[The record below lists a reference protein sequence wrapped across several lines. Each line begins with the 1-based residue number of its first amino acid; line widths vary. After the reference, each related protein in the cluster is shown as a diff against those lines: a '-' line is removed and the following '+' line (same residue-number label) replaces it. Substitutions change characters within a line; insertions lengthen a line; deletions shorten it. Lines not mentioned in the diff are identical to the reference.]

1 VPSVSLPTE
10 LVYEILLIAAT
21 SDRSTLSTCV
31 LLSKSINHLLQ
42 PILYRSVAITNS
54 GSLQYFA
61 SLACELKSDSPLR
74 HVRNLWLGLRPG
86 LLVQFLDLTLHPN
99 ERVNTWWRNELIH
112 RVLRGCNL
120 RRLDLDAEL
129 RARPRLKL
137 SCAGESLDEFHFHFP
152 ASGQTLVNL
161 DTLPKHTKKLHL
173 LVSGDPTLPLDLEFM
188 SLNITHLDVMMTVTY
203 TVSRILPIVR
213 RLPQLSVLLLR
224 LSRLDNVAIIK
235 RRLDELIQYGQTT
248 QSLFRRT
255 RMVHIRIRIK
265 LYGMRLVM
273 GDENHK
279 VTCSGSWQRCLMMP
293 SGWGGFAAFLSDFV
307 LDVGPLARE
316 DGGYD
321 AVEQAEVREQLLLMP
336 VTIYL
341 QYLKGLELQ
350 SCQ

>member
-1 VPSVSLPTE
+1 MPSVSLPTE

-42 PILYRSVAITNS
+42 PILYHSVAITSS

-99 ERVNTWWRNELIH
+99 ERVNTWWRSELIH

-120 RRLDLDAEL
+120 KRLDLDAEL
-129 RARPRLKL
+129 RARPRLNL

-161 DTLPKHTKKLHL
+161 DTLPRHTKKLHM

-235 RRLDELIQYGQTT
+235 RGFDELIQYGQTT
-248 QSLFRRT
+248 LTVAVAVWTDSNGTYQDWNKVIWDEAGYGGQESQGDLLWELAEMPHDAEWVGRVCGNNV
-255 RMVHIRIRIK
+255 RMWRM
-265 LYGMRLVM
+265 L
-273 GDENHK
+273 
-279 VTCSGSWQRCLMMP
+279 
-293 SGWGGFAAFLSDFV
+293 
-307 LDVGPLARE
+307 
-316 DGGYD
+316 
-321 AVEQAEVREQLLLMP
+321 
-336 VTIYL
+336 
-341 QYLKGLELQ
+341 
-350 SCQ
+350 